1 MGTSGIMKGSQMS
14 TPRQTGKRNPRC
26 ALMAAAFAFVA
37 LSITPLGDG
46 AVFGQCQ
53 YEITHSIIQGPPCW
67 PSGNPAPI
75 IPRDMNSMGHV
86 VGLVSDCLNPSIS
99 YGFLWIDGVMT
110 VFDLPQGVTEA
121 HHLAIND
128 DGVITG
134 VHLFPGEGYTGFAY
148 DPHTQTYH
156 YLMPLHDGAVAT
168 TRSSA
173 NSVNNQGIIAG
184 MRLYTEP
191 GVTPARYNAVIWRP
205 FEDGSP
211 VEDLGIPDGMPNST
225 ARAIN
230 EAANAVGTVGSPIP
244 QQGWICD
251 DGKVQLFGTIPNGT
265 TSGAFGINAS
275 RTVACAGL
283 LEPNDQ
289 GFITQGALWRDSQW
303 EILPHLPGANS
314 AGPLSINDVDQTVG
328 SIGFPNGT
336 EVAVLWQRGAV
347 YDMNSLATGSFI
359 RARVINN
366 RGQIL
371 TRYANSRAALLTPIN
386 VPAGDLNYDCRVDFH
401 DLLIMFKQWG
411 QVPQDAPKG
420 RGPHGVPSADL
431 NGDGVVNVTDL
442 LILFDNWT
450 N

>member
-1 MGTSGIMKGSQMS
+1 MERHITEWGPHGMKGQHMNA
-14 TPRQTGKRNPRC
+14 PRQTGKRYPRC
-26 ALMAAAFAFVA
+26 ALMAAAFVFAA
-37 LSITPLGDG
+37 LSILPLGDR
-46 AVFGQCQ
+46 AVFGQCS
-53 YEITHSIIQGPPCW
+53 YSYVEIAPSPCQFGGPP
-67 PSGNPAPI
+67 PL
-75 IPRDMNSMGHV
+75 IPGGLNWLGHIVGRYRDCADTTLWHAFFWSEDTGLITLPRPDGVTVMRAFDINDSRQIVGEASFTGIGFRAFMYDMNIGEFMFLEPKHGAGRSWA
-86 VGLVSDCLNPSIS
+86 NSI
-99 YGFLWIDGVMT
+99 
-110 VFDLPQGVTEA
+110 
-121 HHLAIND
+121 NK
-128 DGVITG
+128 
-134 VHLFPGEGYTGFAY
+134 
-148 DPHTQTYH
+148 
-156 YLMPLHDGAVAT
+156 DGAVAGA
-168 TRSSA
+168 RSIGKS
-173 NSVNNQGIIAG
+173 GIN
-184 MRLYTEP
+184 P
-191 GVTPARYNAVIWRP
+191 YNAVIWRP
-205 FEDGSP
+205 FEKGSP
-211 VEDLGIPDGMPNST
+211 VEDLGIPEGMPNST

-244 QQGWICD
+244 QQGWIRD

-275 RTVACAGL
+275 RTVACAGF

-336 EVAVLWQRGAV
+336 EVAVLWQHGAV
-347 YDMNSLATGSFI
+347 YDMNGLATGSFI
-359 RARVINN
+359 RARAINN

-386 VPAGDLNYDCRVDFH
+386 VPVGDLNYDCRVDFH

-431 NGDGVVNVTDL
+431 NEDGVVNVTDI
-442 LILFDNWT
+442 LILFDHWSP
-450 N
+450 